1 MRPPQRFVEIGEAEQ
16 QFEQASAILGAVRHI
31 AGKQRDG
38 EITLL
43 SKPSE
48 RAGIGE
54 FMLAG
59 ALLHGGQTSEDF
71 VQIVRQAYPL
81 ATKPLRYGSRTG
93 SHTASTNLNGYDHT
107 SSLSSGSSI
116 AVDKQAR
123 NQPVSSGYL

>member
-1 MRPPQRFVEIGEAEQ
+1 LEIGQAEQ
-16 QFEQASAILGAVRHI
+16 QFEQPSAILAVVRHV

-48 RAGIGE
+48 DAGIRE
-54 FMLAG
+54 FILA
-59 ALLHGGQTSEDF
+59 AAFLHGGQTSENF
-71 VQIVRQAYPL
+71 VQIVRQAYAL
-81 ATKPLRYGSRTG
+81 ATERLRYGSGTG
-93 SHTASTNLNGYDHT
+93 AHTASTNLSGYDHT

-123 NQPVSSGYL
+123 NQPRLGLCN